1 MMSVVRWLKRLKI
14 SRCVIRYKHLTLVSS
29 AFVLLAFLIYNC
41 SHSKLLGNQILDV
54 PDVTTELTG
63 HINTVSFTY
72 EDLKKASINS
82 GAFLATMS
90 KNLGKTSGSAVCVVD
105 PAIADCGGMG
115 FAAFLLYTLD
125 QIIFC
130 RALGINQPTVLWRA
144 CNSVCSQDPK
154 VNSWNWY
161 FEPVNHGLESKVEK
175 VLCLLKI
182 DDIRADRLDNL
193 KKTSDVDITSILDNS
208 FRDRT
213 DVKGYEKS
221 KIITTHE
228 RIRVNE
234 LISQHVKP
242 NSRIREK
249 VMMFHRRYLEG
260 FTVLGVQVRGT
271 DHWRETSEQRLPSL
285 MSWVKRAQEILETLP
300 RPRKIFIASDNNE
313 IIEKF
318 VNVFGVKTVSLSSL
332 LLIFLLFIFHA
343 NVFSDKF

>member
-1 MMSVVRWLKRLKI
+1 MMSTVRWLKRLKI

-54 PDVTTELTG
+54 PYVTTELTG
-63 HINTVSFTY
+63 HYSY

-82 GAFLATMS
+82 GGFLATLR

-125 QIIFC
+125 QIIIC
-130 RALGINQPTVLWRA
+130 RALGINQPTVKWRA

-154 VNSWNWY
+154 LNSWNWY
-161 FEPVNHGLESKVEK
+161 FDPVNHGLESKVEH

-182 DDIRADRLDNL
+182 DEIRADRLDSL
-193 KKTSDVDITSILDNS
+193 TSDVDITSILDNS

-213 DVKGYEKS
+213 DAEGYEDS
-221 KIITTHE
+221 RIITTQE

-234 LISQHVKP
+234 LIRQYVKP

-249 VMMFHRRYLEG
+249 VMMFHRQYLEG
-260 FTVLGVQVRGT
+260 FTVLGVQVRAT
-271 DHWRETSEQRLPSL
+271 DKSIENTGERLPSL
-285 MSWVKRAQEILETLP
+285 MSWVKRAVTILETLSQ
-300 RPRKIFIASDNNE
+300 PRKIFIASDNDE
-313 IIEKF
+313 VIQKF
-318 VNVFGVKTVSLSSL
+318 VTYFGKETVILVVVIS
-332 LLIFLLFIFHA
+332 
-343 NVFSDKF
+343 